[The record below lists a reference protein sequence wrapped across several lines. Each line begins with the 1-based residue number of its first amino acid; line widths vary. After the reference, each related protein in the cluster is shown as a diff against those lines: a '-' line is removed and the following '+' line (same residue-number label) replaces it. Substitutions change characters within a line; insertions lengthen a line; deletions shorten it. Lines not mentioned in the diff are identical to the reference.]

1 MTSAPPTQADILASY
16 IRTRLI
22 GVHPDDQD
30 LILEDP
36 DYQRLL
42 AALEAV
48 RVARQLASIATD
60 WNLDEVEIDG
70 EMKSTYDLI
79 EQFDAVL
86 NGVPLIPEAR

>member
-1 MTSAPPTQADILASY
+1 MTPAAKLAVAIRNHLLGVAPN
-16 IRTRLI
+16 
-22 GVHPDDQD
+22 DQD
-30 LILEDP
+30 MILEDA
-36 DYQRLL
+36 DYQRILD
-42 AALEAV
+42 ALEAV

-86 NGVPLIPEAR
+86 A